1 MSKPTSLR
9 TTQDD
14 ARENQQ
20 IAKFGLA
27 SREGRSN
34 KYTPDADLLCE
45 GAQYVVELKT
55 SDVAKKQVSTARGVT
70 LDKIK
75 EWRKVQVWIFSQYER
90 PNRLTGENYVL
101 FPEEMEAYYK
111 KLEDKIRKGTKKL
124 AGLDDWN
131 SAKSILV
138 AAGIDNAALNKLDYA
153 FNHKGC
159 ALNDPKIPWSY
170 VETNGTRVSSAA
182 ELREIVKEYY
192 SPQGFTNREQ
202 CL

>member
-1 MSKPTSLR
+1 MSKPTDLR

-27 SREGRSN
+27 ARKGRSN

-45 GAQYVVELKT
+45 GVPYEVELKT
-55 SDVAKKQVSTARGVT
+55 SDVVKKQVSTARGVT
-70 LDKIK
+70 FEKIR
-75 EWRKVQVWIFSQYER
+75 EWRNIPVWIFSQYEK

-101 FPEEMEAYYK
+101 FPRQMESYYK

-131 SAKSILV
+131 TAKSILV
-138 AAGIDNAALNKLDYA
+138 ATGIDRAVLDKLDYA

-170 VETNGTRVSSAA
+170 VVANGTKVSTAS
-182 ELREIVKEYY
+182 ELQKIVKEYY
-192 SPQGFTNREQ
+192 S
-202 CL
+202 

>member
-27 SREGRSN
+27 AREGRSN

-70 LDKIK
+70 QDKIK
-75 EWRKVQVWIFSQYER
+75 EWRKGKYLDVIVW
-90 PNRLTGENYVL
+90 N
-101 FPEEMEAYYK
+101 
-111 KLEDKIRKGTKKL
+111 
-124 AGLDDWN
+124 
-131 SAKSILV
+131 
-138 AAGIDNAALNKLDYA
+138 NKLD
-153 FNHKGC
+153 
-159 ALNDPKIPWSY
+159 LNPSNPSK
-170 VETNGTRVSSAA
+170 
-182 ELREIVKEYY
+182 
-192 SPQGFTNREQ
+192 
-202 CL
+202 